1 MAATA
6 QWYEDNG
13 AATGSPAQGATRN
26 AAANGDFKSVDDV
39 ATPRASARIIAG
51 QHSFHKYRFVRFI
64 GTFNEISAGKFA
76 HTAGTLGTGLS
87 IVDRITSTYA
97 TPARTALAS
106 STDITAVTA
115 IASGQDVSFST
126 VGPEGASPTTNLTAA
141 GYTQYIVTQLQTLA
155 TAAAGDI
162 GDKTMTFQ
170 WNEN

>member
-6 QWYEDNG
+6 AWYEDNG
-13 AATGSPAQGATRN
+13 AATGSPAKGTTR
-26 AAANGDFKSVDDV
+26 AAAPGGDFKSVDDIS
-39 ATPRASARIIAG
+39 TPRASARIIAG
-51 QHSFHKYRFVRFI
+51 QNSYHKYRFVRFT
-64 GTFNEISAGKFA
+64 GTFNEVSAGKFA
-76 HTAGTLGTGLS
+76 HTAGTLGTDLS

-106 STDITAVTA
+106 STNITAVTA